1 MRDSSLGL
9 LNLMAEFLKGS
20 LVILDINL
28 RLSQEFSNA
37 EVNKSGVKIV
47 SSESGVSLSSFH
59 FEDSVLNV
67 DDRAVERATSKIK
80 DTDIAFLGIFF
91 VKAESNSSSN
101 RLAN

>member
-1 MRDSSLGL
+1 
-9 LNLMAEFLKGS
+9 MAEFLKGS

-91 VKAESNSSSN
+91 CQGRKQ
-101 RLAN
+101 